1 MHPRNTSL
9 PSDPSAPWLA
19 ARLATNALMVDE
31 NQILVDL
38 LEAQFS
44 GSGDLHISTAETI
57 SHIPIRVEEI
67 NPNIILIGFD
77 RFTSKSAALVSHLP
91 AAYPEIKIAVIASEV
106 ERNAILSCIDAGFA
120 GVILKSMPLRSFV
133 SALKFMVAGEV
144 FIPTRIF
151 PILGQA
157 SAPVKNGGKLSDKEI
172 SILTMIRSGMLNKEI
187 AAEIEEAEATVKM
200 HIRSIFRKIG
210 AKNRTQAVVLGE
222 EIGLI

>member
-1 MHPRNTSL
+1 MHPKNTSSI
-9 PSDPSAPWLA
+9 SDSSSAWLA
-19 ARLATNALMVDE
+19 ARLPTTVLIIDE

-38 LEAQFS
+38 LQAQFS
-44 GSGDLHISTAETI
+44 DSTDLHIFKAENI
-57 SHIPIRVEEI
+57 SQIPERIEEI
-67 NPNIILIGFD
+67 QANIILIGFD
-77 RFTSKSAALVSHLP
+77 RFTAKSATLISHLP
-91 AAYPEIKIAVIASEV
+91 QAYPDTKIAILASEV
-106 ERNAILSCIDAGFA
+106 ERNAVLACIDMGLA

-133 SALKFMVAGEV
+133 SAIKFMVAGEV

-157 SAPVKNGGKLSDKEI
+157 TAPAKNAGKLSDKEVR
-172 SILTMIRSGMLNKEI
+172 ILTMIRAGMLNKEI